1 MNELFFVKTLHF
13 NQIKH
18 VQLISPDTLPLKNLL
33 IKHWGH
39 SNFRP
44 LQEEIINSVMAGHD
58 TLALLPTGGGKS
70 ICYQV
75 PGMALDGLCLVV
87 SPLIALMK
95 DQVEGLKK
103 RGIKAEAIYS
113 GIHFTQIDRILDNA
127 SFGDLKFLYVSP
139 ERLVTESFKDR
150 LNTFKLN
157 LIAGDEAHC
166 ISHWGYVFIPPY
178 LKIAE
183 IRAYFPKTPVM
194 ALTATATKPVMDDI
208 QEKLKFK
215 DANVF
220 KKSFERKNIAY
231 VVQKEENK
239 LQKLLKV
246 VQGVK
251 GCGIVYVRNRRK
263 TIEIADYLQKHAT
276 SAQFYHAGLS
286 NTERNKRQE
295 EWMQNKSS
303 IMVATNAFGMG
314 IDKADVRFVVHFD
327 LPDSPEAYFQEAGRA
342 GRDEKKSFAILLYQ
356 DADITE
362 LTEQVENAYPPLD
375 EIRRIYKALGNYCKL
390 VIGSGKD
397 STFDFELP
405 AFVEQY
411 NLKPSTTFSAL
422 KILERE
428 GYILLSD
435 AINQPSQLM
444 IHLDGE
450 EMYRFQ
456 VENKFYGDFLK
467 TISRIYGGIYTEL
480 RKISEEEIAKRMGQ
494 PEEKIVQVFNY
505 LQQIGVITYVPRKDK
520 PQITFTSERLNEN
533 HVTLSQQNYQQLKI
547 EAFKRM
553 EAVIAYATN
562 LNKCRSQLLL
572 EYFDET
578 QTKRCGHCDY
588 CLKRNKMEMSDV
600 EFQSVIERIKPLLKT
615 QHFFVNELVEKFPEI
630 PEDNILKVLLYLREY
645 EKVLTDDENRFYWSA

>member
-1 MNELFFVKTLHF
+1 M
-13 NQIKH
+13 
-18 VQLISPDTLPLKNLL
+18 PLKNLL
-33 IKHWGH
+33 IKYWGH
-39 SNFRP
+39 ANFRP
-44 LQEEIINSVMAGHD
+44 LQEEIINSVMDGHD

-75 PGMALDGLCLVV
+75 PGMAKEGLCLVI

-103 RGIKAEAIYS
+103 RGIKAEAIFS
-113 GIHFTQIDRILDNA
+113 GMHFSQVDRILDNA
-127 SFGDLKFLYVSP
+127 SYGDLKFLYVSP
-139 ERLVTESFKDR
+139 ERLVTDAFKDR
-150 LNTFKLN
+150 LNSFKLN
-157 LIAGDEAHC
+157 MIAVDEAHC
-166 ISHWGYVFIPPY
+166 ISQWGYDFRPPY

-183 IRAYFPKTPVM
+183 IREYFPKTPII
-194 ALTATATKPVMDDI
+194 ALTATATKQVMDDI
-208 QEKLKFK
+208 QSKLLFTSPQ
-215 DANVF
+215 VF

-263 TIEIADYLQKHAT
+263 TIEIADFLQKNSIT
-276 SAQFYHAGLS
+276 AQFYHAGLS
-286 NTERNKRQE
+286 NADRNKRQE
-295 EWMQNKSS
+295 QWMQNKSS

-314 IDKADVRFVVHFD
+314 IDKPDVRFVVHFD

-362 LTEQVENAYPPLD
+362 LTEQVENSYPPLD
-375 EIRRIYKALGNYCKL
+375 EIRRVYKALGNYCKL

-397 STFDFELP
+397 SSFDFELHN
-405 AFVEQY
+405 FVEQF
-411 NLKPSTTFSAL
+411 NLKPSTSFSSL

-428 GYILLSD
+428 GYLVLSD

-444 IHLDGE
+444 VHLNGE

-480 RKISEEEIAKRMGQ
+480 RKISEEEIAKRIDQ
-494 PEEKIVQVFNY
+494 PQSKIVQVFNY
-505 LQQIGVITYVPRKDK
+505 LQQIGVITYIPRKDK
-520 PQITFTSERLNEN
+520 PQVTFTSERLDEN
-533 HVTLSQQNYQQLKI
+533 QVILTHQNYQQLKV

-553 EAVIAYATN
+553 NAVINYASSI
-562 LNKCRSQLLL
+562 NKCRSQLLL
-572 EYFDET
+572 EYFDEA

-600 EFQSVIERIKPLLKT
+600 EFQGVIDRIKPVLKAKRLL
-615 QHFFVNELVEKFPEI
+615 VNEIVEKFPEI

-645 EKVLTDDENRFYWSA
+645 DKVLTDGENRFYWSS

>member
-1 MNELFFVKTLHF
+1 M
-13 NQIKH
+13 
-18 VQLISPDTLPLKNLL
+18 PLKNLL
-33 IKHWGH
+33 IKYWGH
-39 SNFRP
+39 ANFRP
-44 LQEEIINSVMAGHD
+44 LQEEIINSVMDGHD

-75 PGMALDGLCLVV
+75 PGMAKEGLCLVI

-103 RGIKAEAIYS
+103 RGIKAEAIFS
-113 GIHFTQIDRILDNA
+113 GMHFSQVDRILDNA
-127 SFGDLKFLYVSP
+127 SYGDLKFLYVSP
-139 ERLVTESFKDR
+139 ERLVTDAFKDR
-150 LNTFKLN
+150 LNSFKLN
-157 LIAGDEAHC
+157 MIAVDEAHC
-166 ISHWGYVFIPPY
+166 ISQWGYDFRPPY

-183 IRAYFPKTPVM
+183 IREYFPKTPII
-194 ALTATATKPVMDDI
+194 ALTATATKQVMDDI
-208 QEKLKFK
+208 QSKLLFTSPQ
-215 DANVF
+215 VF

-263 TIEIADYLQKHAT
+263 TIEIADFLQKNSIT
-276 SAQFYHAGLS
+276 AQFYHAGLS
-286 NTERNKRQE
+286 NADRNKRQE
-295 EWMQNKSS
+295 QWMQNKSS

-314 IDKADVRFVVHFD
+314 IDKPDVRFVVHFD

-362 LTEQVENAYPPLD
+362 LTEQVENSYPPLD
-375 EIRRIYKALGNYCKL
+375 EIRRVYKALGNYCKL

-397 STFDFELP
+397 SSFDFELHN
-405 AFVEQY
+405 FVEQF
-411 NLKPSTTFSAL
+411 NLKPSTSFSSL

-428 GYILLSD
+428 GYIVLSD

-444 IHLDGE
+444 VHLNGE

-480 RKISEEEIAKRMGQ
+480 RKISEEEIAKRIDQ
-494 PEEKIVQVFNY
+494 PQSKIVQVFNY
-505 LQQIGVITYVPRKDK
+505 LQQIGVITYIPRKDK
-520 PQITFTSERLNEN
+520 PQVTFTSERLDEN
-533 HVTLSQQNYQQLKI
+533 QVILTHQNYQQLKV

-553 EAVIAYATN
+553 NAVINYASSI
-562 LNKCRSQLLL
+562 NKCRSQLLL
-572 EYFDET
+572 EYFDEA

-600 EFQSVIERIKPLLKT
+600 EFQGVIDRIKPVLKAKRLL
-615 QHFFVNELVEKFPEI
+615 VNEIVEKFPEI

-645 EKVLTDDENRFYWSA
+645 DKVLTDGENRFYWSS